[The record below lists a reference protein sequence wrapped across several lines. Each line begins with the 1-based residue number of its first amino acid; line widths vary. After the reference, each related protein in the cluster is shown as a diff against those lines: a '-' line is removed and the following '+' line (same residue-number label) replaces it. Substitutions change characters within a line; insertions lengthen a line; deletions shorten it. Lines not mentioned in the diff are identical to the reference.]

1 MDAALISPGLTC
13 YEYGLNANPQ
23 SLPIELHTL
32 QMLCSVS
39 EILFSEGEGLSNR
52 TGLVCL

>member
-32 QMLCSVS
+32 QRLCSVS
-39 EILFSEGEGLSNR
+39 EFLFSEGEGLSNR
-52 TGLVCL
+52 TELVCL